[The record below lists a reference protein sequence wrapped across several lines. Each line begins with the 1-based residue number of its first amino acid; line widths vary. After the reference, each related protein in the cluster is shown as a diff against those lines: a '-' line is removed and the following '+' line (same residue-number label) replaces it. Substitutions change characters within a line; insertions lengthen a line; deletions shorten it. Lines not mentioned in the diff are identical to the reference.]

1 MNQFIINILLL
12 IAGIYIVYTIY
23 ETQIKNTESLQML
36 YPESFNENKDYMLN
50 GEEKNKVIPFD
61 SGIRV
66 NYVNTCSN
74 V

>member
-36 YPESFNENKDYMLN
+36 YPESFNEDQDYMLN
-50 GEEKNKVIPFD
+50 GEKKYKVIPFD